1 MSAFTAPLR
10 AAIRWTVAR
19 TVDWSVESQQQ
30 ARRNAMIASNS
41 LAQRR
46 AVLDDVEHFLASA
59 SVPTTLPAPRFEVPA
74 TVAHS

>member
-1 MSAFTAPLR
+1 MMATFTEPLR

-30 ARRNAMIASNS
+30 ARRNAMVASTS

-46 AVLDDVEHFLASA
+46 AERDDVEHFLAAASA
-59 SVPTTLPAPRFEVPA
+59 STTTPMNVPSA
-74 TVAHS
+74 AHS

>member
-1 MSAFTAPLR
+1 MATFTEPLR

-30 ARRNAMIASNS
+30 ARRNAMVASTS

-46 AVLDDVEHFLASA
+46 AERDDVEHLLSAASA
-59 SVPTTLPAPRFEVPA
+59 PTTAAMNVPSA
-74 TVAHS
+74 AHS

>member
-1 MSAFTAPLR
+1 MMSAFTEPLR

-30 ARRNAMIASNS
+30 ARRNAMVASTS

-46 AVLDDVEHFLASA
+46 AERDDVEHFLAAVS
-59 SVPTTLPAPRFEVPA
+59 TPATAPANVPA
-74 TVAHS
+74 AAHS